1 MFAPKIFFFG
11 TLPTL
16 LKMKIRTKEPPRLD
30 TYSDTVI
37 IKICVYTQVWKNFF
51 NWPDA
56 IEDANQIPNTYSK
69 GLPLFQSWKKNIQF
83 FRTRDLWPFARPSQ
97 LEAGLKLD
105 HFQGWLCS
113 LGCPRIGSRLFCL
126 NLALSALQ
134 LACMSV
140 PWPSVPLNN
149 PVPRRHLVVCPLK
162 WNRSGVPAMGMF
174 QSIVLHSS
182 KVKFFSQSIF
192 Q

>member
-56 IEDANQIPNTYSK
+56 IEDANQILNTYPK

-83 FRTRDLWPFARPSQ
+83 FRTRDL
-97 LEAGLKLD
+97 
-105 HFQGWLCS
+105 
-113 LGCPRIGSRLFCL
+113 
-126 NLALSALQ
+126 
-134 LACMSV
+134 
-140 PWPSVPLNN
+140 
-149 PVPRRHLVVCPLK
+149 
-162 WNRSGVPAMGMF
+162 
-174 QSIVLHSS
+174 
-182 KVKFFSQSIF
+182 
-192 Q
+192 